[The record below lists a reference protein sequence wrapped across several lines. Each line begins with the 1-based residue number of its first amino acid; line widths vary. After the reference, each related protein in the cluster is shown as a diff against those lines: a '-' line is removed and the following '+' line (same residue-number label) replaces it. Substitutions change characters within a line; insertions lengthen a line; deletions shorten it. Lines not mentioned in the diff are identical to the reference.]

1 MPPYQRCGDIVC
13 LWKRKTRTFAFQCIY
28 CPDPGRTTNTFKDF
42 KSHLET
48 EHSDLFE
55 DWEKEDIKPWVELRT
70 LRSSAG
76 NDPEAVASA
85 KEEDPLETEMADQMK
100 LEESSPA
107 DSEAEQEIDRWSDGD
122 SQSVTS
128 LESTSQQL
136 ETVTSSTDTSFFWL
150 QEHPIMLAFI
160 AQLEQQR
167 LLWDLSMVEY
177 KNYRRRRKASK
188 KIADGLNAQ
197 FALNLTGQDVSA
209 HVKLL
214 RDEYRREKQRVEQ
227 PTDPPAT
234 AEWFYEKLHFL
245 ARGLPR
251 QRQPKMLGKSSKA
264 EERGSVALLNHAQ
277 NLKLIELYRQ
287 CRPNWDMQDM
297 TCRLRTVRKEASDR
311 LLELCRKELK
321 IPLEPAQLQLF
332 IRRLRNTYHQEKL
345 RRLQSERLGKV
356 FRSRSRYYEKLGFL
370 EPHMAPF
377 QCDLCPEM
385 LSSVDG
391 YRVHRSKHD
400 GSLPFVC
407 PTCGRGFSKC
417 GNCTIHLRRH
427 TQDYH
432 LSCEECGK
440 RFATTTDLQVH
451 RRSHTG
457 ERPYCC
463 HICGGRFS
471 TVSFLERHKRRHEQ
485 RSVAKC
491 HICGKGF
498 FERTVLRDHIKG
510 HLDVRD
516 KECDVCHKRFTSA
529 KYLRRHKEI
538 HDKHKRYL
546 CKLCGKG
553 FAQYAGLSGHMKSHV
568 RKKETAGEGGNSST

>member
-1 MPPYQRCGDIVC
+1 
-13 LWKRKTRTFAFQCIY
+13 
-28 CPDPGRTTNTFKDF
+28 
-42 KSHLET
+42 
-48 EHSDLFE
+48 
-55 DWEKEDIKPWVELRT
+55 
-70 LRSSAG
+70 
-76 NDPEAVASA
+76 
-85 KEEDPLETEMADQMK
+85 
-100 LEESSPA
+100 
-107 DSEAEQEIDRWSDGD
+107 
-122 SQSVTS
+122 
-128 LESTSQQL
+128 
-136 ETVTSSTDTSFFWL
+136 
-150 QEHPIMLAFI
+150 MLAFI
-160 AQLEQQR
+160 AQLEQHR
-167 LLWDLSMVEY
+167 LLWDLGMVAY
-177 KNYRRRRKASK
+177 KNYKRRRAASA
-188 KIADGLNAQ
+188 KIAIGLNNQFEELSLTAQ
-197 FALNLTGQDVSA
+197 EVAA

-214 RDEYRREKQRVEQ
+214 REAYMREKVRLERH
-227 PTDPPAT
+227 TDPPST
-234 AEWFYEKLHFL
+234 AEWFYGRLHFL
-245 ARGLPR
+245 ASSLPR
-251 QRQPKMLGKSSKA
+251 QRYSKA
-264 EERGSVALLNHAQ
+264 SETEEADAEAGPAPLLNHAQ

-297 TCRLRTVRKEASDR
+297 TCRLRTVREAARDR
-311 LLELCRKELK
+311 LLELCRSELK
-321 IPLEPAQLQLF
+321 IPLEPSELQLL
-332 IRRLRNTYHQEKL
+332 IRRLRNIYHQEKT
-345 RRLQSERLGKV
+345 RRLESERLGIV
-356 FRSRSRYYEKLGFL
+356 FRPRSRYYDKLDFL

-471 TVSFLERHKRRHEQ
+471 TASFLERHKRRHEQ

-498 FERTVLRDHIKG
+498 FERTVLNDHIKG

-553 FAQYAGLSGHMKSHV
+553 FAQHAGLSGHMKSHV
-568 RKKETAGEGGNSST
+568 RKRDAVGEGEVNS